1 VAAARGSAV
10 AMYRLGMLYAED
22 RLMPRDETLAISWY
36 ARADE
41 TRRADEASHP
51 PPVDARD
58 IRTLTR
64 DARSGDREAAFLL
77 ARRYQTGDGVKA
89 DLSDARDWYLEAIG
103 GLEKHPHYYK
113 NLFMYREPKEGSPEA
128 LNGLLQPGPQHR
140 VGQHPLKV
148 PAAHAHPLQARRQCR
163 EPTKDVCP
171 QRLAVHVAGSGFRA
185 QQVGG
190 AHLHAGGAQ
199 RHGRHEATP
208 VGDAAGGH
216 HRNVHGLRHQR
227 GQHHGGDFIGALDA
241 AVEFSVGHTRE
252 REQFGRP
259 LSAFQAV
266 QHTLAGMAGE
276 VERAR
281 AATDLAVTAAADF
294 GFDSPQTDYAVTVA
308 KVTLGQVVPHVVT
321 AAHQLHGAIGATFE
335 HRLWLATMRARSWVE
350 EFGDTAH
357 YAQRLGR
364 LVLAAADPWDVM
376 IGAQTS
382 PV

>member
-1 VAAARGSAV
+1 MSALTGGVFAAGT
-10 AMYRLGMLYAED
+10 D
-22 RLMPRDETLAISWY
+22 
-36 ARADE
+36 
-41 TRRADEASHP
+41 
-51 PPVDARD
+51 
-58 IRTLTR
+58 
-64 DARSGDREAAFLL
+64 
-77 ARRYQTGDGVKA
+77 
-89 DLSDARDWYLEAIG
+89 DLSDLRRLADDIGERSFEARIGHRSLPDSLDTTAWQHLEDAGLTRLLSTEDSGGGPREVGVILRALARHAVTVPLAETDVLASWLATAAGIDVPPSGPLTVAAGEAKRSGGRIIAEVPSVPFAADCCAVILALHDGERLMVAARD
-103 GLEKHPHYYK
+103 
-113 NLFMYREPKEGSPEA
+113 
-128 LNGLLQPGPQHR
+128 
-140 VGQHPLKV
+140 
-148 PAAHAHPLQARRQCR
+148 PATLSITRGRN
-163 EPTKDVCP
+163 
-171 QRLAVHVAGSGFRA
+171 
-185 QQVGG
+185 
-190 AHLHAGGAQ
+190 AGGEPRDVVSVDESYDDFAVADVDTELI
-199 RHGRHEATP
+199 R
-208 VGDAAGGH
+208 
-216 HRNVHGLRHQR
+216 R
-227 GQHHGGDFIGALDA
+227 GAWARCIQIIGALDA

-364 LVLAAADPWDVM
+364 LVLDAADPWDVI
-376 IGAQTS
+376 IGNIGD
-382 PV
+382 